1 MSAATH
7 TLLLVT
13 YGIVAACLALVLPQ
27 SVRGVDPTMASL
39 LGICTFMG
47 LAIAHEIWAR
57 REAVREVGENM
68 RRHAEQIQALRE
80 WNSNIAADVEQLR
93 RTLTKVAH
101 EADQSG
107 LIAEMQLLQDHL
119 DRLSQGAERLDAI
132 DTNFIMRTGGNNDIV
147 EPTNERELLS
157 EIREGLSAN
166 RVDLYLQPIVT
177 VPQRKVEYYE
187 AFSRIRTAN
196 GGILR
201 PEDYLALAT
210 RENLIGLIDNLLSF
224 RCVQLVRRRLQRNKP
239 IMCFVNLSASLLA
252 EPEFFAPF
260 KEFLTA
266 NQNLASNLCFD
277 LAQADVLERWELIGG
292 SVDEIAKLGFRF
304 SLDQVEHLDMPF
316 NELARRHIV
325 YVKAPAEVLLAPPG
339 EVQSR
344 YASLDLKEAM
354 SRHGLTLIAHK
365 IETERQLV
373 EVLDLEVE
381 LGQGYLFG
389 EPKPAR
395 DA

>member
-57 REAVREVGENM
+57 REALRDVGEDL
-68 RRHAEQIQALRE
+68 RRQAEQLQALRE
-80 WNSNIAADVEQLR
+80 WNNNISADVEQLR
-93 RTLTKVAH
+93 RTLTKVAD
-101 EADQSG
+101 EADKSG

-119 DRLSQGAERLDAI
+119 DRLSIGAERLDAI
-132 DTNFIMRTGGNNDIV
+132 DTNFILRTGGNNDIV
-147 EPTNERELLS
+147 EPTNERELLA
-157 EIREGLSAN
+157 EVREGLAAN

-177 VPQRKVEYYE
+177 VPQRKVEFYE
-187 AFSRIRTAN
+187 AFSRIRTAK

-201 PEDYLALAT
+201 PEDYLDIAK

-260 KEFLTA
+260 RDFLTA
-266 NQNLASNLCFD
+266 NRNLSDSLCFE
-277 LAQADVLERWELIGG
+277 LAQADVLERWELIGA

-316 NELARRHIV
+316 NELARRHIA

-339 EVQSR
+339 TVQSR

-354 SRHGLTLIAHK
+354 GRHGIVLIAHM

-373 EVLDLEVE
+373 EVLDLEVD